1 MGIPGPSTQTA
12 GGVRILIACECSGV
26 VRRAFRALGFDA
38 WSCDLKPAE
47 DGDAHHIQGDAV
59 EAAYAGGWDMLIAH
73 PVCRYLANSGAKH
86 LYQGM
91 NKANGPDPIRWAAMR
106 EGAAFFLRF
115 WNAPV
120 GLIAVENPIMVGH
133 AKRIIGAHQ
142 TQTIQPWMFGH
153 PESKATCLWLRGLP
167 KLIPTLNVYDE
178 MMHLPLAK
186 RTRVHFTPPG
196 PNRETDRSRTLAGI
210 AGAMADQ
217 WGAAALRVFE
227 QRAAA

>member
-1 MGIPGPSTQTA
+1 MAHPGTTPQAVS
-12 GGVRILIACECSGV
+12 GVRVLIACECSGV
-26 VRRAFRALGFDA
+26 VRRAFRALGHDA

-59 EAAYAGGWDMLIAH
+59 EVAYRPGWDLLIAH

-86 LYQGM
+86 LYVGM
-91 NKANGPDPIRWAAMR
+91 NKANGPDPARWAAMR

-120 GLIAVENPIMVGH
+120 RLIAVENPIMVGH

-142 TQTIQPWMFGH
+142 TQTIQPWQFGH

-167 KLIPTLNVYDE
+167 KLIPTHNVYDA
-178 MMHLPLAK
+178 MMRLPLAE
-186 RTRVHFTPPG
+186 RTRVHFAPPG
-196 PNRETDRSRTLAGI
+196 PQREANRSRTLEGI
-210 AGAMADQ
+210 AAAMAAQ
-217 WGAAALRVFE
+217 WGDAALRPLE